1 MLHGI
6 ELIDILLRE
15 LPKRGGWPSE
25 FQKAVND
32 CAYIRFESNQCVPIR
47 PLWSAGIVDPS
58 RIEEVSREQ
67 YEAAL
72 VEIREDKRDTALG
85 KLAKIIGGPGGPY
98 AEVKAAQIYDA
109 IKSGDIVIE

>member
-6 ELIDILLRE
+6 KLIDILLRE

-32 CAYIRFESNQCVPIR
+32 CAYIRFESTQCAPIR

-58 RIEEVSREQ
+58 FIEEVTRQE
-67 YEAAL
+67 YESAL
-72 VEIREDKRDTALG
+72 VEILEDKRDTALG
-85 KLAKIIGGPGGPY
+85 KLTKMIGCPAGPY